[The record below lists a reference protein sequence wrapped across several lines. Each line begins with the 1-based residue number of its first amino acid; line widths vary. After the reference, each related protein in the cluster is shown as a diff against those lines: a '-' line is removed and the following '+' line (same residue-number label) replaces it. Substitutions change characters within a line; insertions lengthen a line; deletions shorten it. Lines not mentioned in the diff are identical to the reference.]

1 MDAVTVQE
9 IEKKIWQDMI
19 VNKNEEVIQQKEKE
33 KSDQEMIW
41 WKLGLLSMNENNWQM
56 IMQHEY

>member
-1 MDAVTVQE
+1 
-9 IEKKIWQDMI
+9 MI